1 MVAAAVPDDR
11 KVLSHRDGPRLFG
24 TETIVRLMYLAKID
38 EVFQM

>member
-1 MVAAAVPDDR
+1 MAAAAVPDVR
-11 KVLSHRDGPRLFG
+11 KVSAHFSAPKLFG